1 MRCVFLKRM
10 GGDAD
15 GTIEIVMRSIKE
27 SGKVTETV
35 LTSFEIENTE
45 KSASVLIFP
54 KLEIHL
60 KEQVVYLN
68 GKSIP
73 MSHNEFFTLLYLSQ
87 HPNWVFSKDQIY
99 EAVYHRDGAGVV
111 DNVVCCLIHSLRKK
125 IETEPKHPQYIQTVR
140 GVGYKFTTPEE

>member
-1 MRCVFLKRM
+1 MKCAFLQRM

-35 LTSFEIENTE
+35 LISFEIENTE
-45 KSASVLIFP
+45 KSEPVLIFP

-60 KEQVVYLN
+60 KEQVVYFN

-73 MSHNEFFTLLYLSQ
+73 MSRNEFFTLLYLAK
-87 HPNWVFSKDQIY
+87 HPNWVFSKEQIY
-99 EAVYHRDGAGVV
+99 EAVYHGDGAGIV
-111 DNVVCCLIHSLRKK
+111 DNAVCCLIHSLRNK
-125 IETEPKHPQYIQTVR
+125 IEADPRHPEYIQTIR
-140 GVGYKFTTPEE
+140 GAGYKFTIPEE